1 MTATSLSSTTPSPKG
16 TALVTGASAGIGKTY
31 AKRLAARGYD
41 LILVARR
48 GDLLEELAHALRA
61 AHRVGVT
68 TLAAD
73 LGNAVDLER
82 VAQRVEQDDGISM
95 LVNNAGVSTFGQ
107 VATTP
112 TAALEAMT
120 AVNVAALVRLSR
132 AAVAAFVRRNRGTLV
147 NIGSV
152 LGFHSLPISA
162 AYSGTKGYVLN
173 FTRGLQDEV
182 ANTDVVVQLV
192 LPAATATDIWD
203 LGGVPL
209 STLDA
214 AKVMTVDD
222 LVDAALAGL
231 DQGERITLP
240 SVEDTQLFLDYD
252 TARLKLM
259 GASQTGKPASRYR
272 LQR

>member
-1 MTATSLSSTTPSPKG
+1 
-16 TALVTGASAGIGKTY
+16 
-31 AKRLAARGYD
+31 
-41 LILVARR
+41 
-48 GDLLEELAHALRA
+48 
-61 AHRVGVT
+61 
-68 TLAAD
+68 
-73 LGNAVDLER
+73 
-82 VAQRVEQDDGISM
+82 VEQDDGITM

-112 TAALEAMT
+112 MAALETMT
-120 AVNVAALVRLSR
+120 GVNVAALVRLSR
-132 AAVAAFVRRNRGTLV
+132 AAVAAFVQRNRGTLI

-173 FTRGLQDEV
+173 FTRGLQEEV
-182 ANTDVVVQLV
+182 ANTAVVVQLV

-209 STLDA
+209 ATLDA
-214 AKVMTVDD
+214 DKVMAVDD

-240 SVEDTQLFLDYD
+240 SVEDAQLFLDYD
-252 TARLKLM
+252 TARLKLL
-259 GASQTGKPASRYR
+259 GASQTGKPASRYG